1 MPNTLSSKDLSILED
16 QLNHEALANQKAA
29 AYAESLQDP
38 QLKALANT
46 LAQHHKHRYET
57 MYNYLNGQQ

>member
-1 MPNTLSSKDLSILED
+1 MQTGLTSKDLGILED
-16 QLNHEALANQKAA
+16 QLGHEAMANHKAA

-46 LAQHHKHRYET
+46 LAAYHKKRYESQF
-57 MYNYLNGQQ
+57 NYLNGQQ

>member
-1 MPNTLSSKDLSILED
+1 MSNSLSTKDLSILED

-38 QLKALANT
+38 QLKAFANT
-46 LAQHHKHRYET
+46 LASHHKHRYEA